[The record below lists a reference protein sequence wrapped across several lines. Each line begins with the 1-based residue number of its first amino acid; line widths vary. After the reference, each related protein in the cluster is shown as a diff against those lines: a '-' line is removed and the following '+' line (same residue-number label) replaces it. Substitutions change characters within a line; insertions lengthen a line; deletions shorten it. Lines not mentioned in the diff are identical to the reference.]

1 MKVMKRTKGISPL
14 IAAVLLIAVTMT
26 IAGVLAFWASSFVQQ
41 GLEQSSNQTVAT
53 ECNFG
58 NFLVDACSYDAGTGR
73 LTLILNN
80 IATVDLKNIT
90 AYTIY
95 PDGTLNKTNLAGDI
109 LVSGSLK
116 SYVATG
122 VVPGFNSI
130 SIRTHC
136 PNVEAK
142 TSCR

>member
-1 MKVMKRTKGISPL
+1 MNAMGRTKGISPL

-58 NFLVDACSYDAGTGR
+58 NFLVDACSYDSGTGR

-80 IATVDLKNIT
+80 IATVDLKNVT
-90 AYTIY
+90 AYAIY
-95 PDGTLNKTNLAGDI
+95 PDGTLNQTTLAGDT
-109 LVSGSLK
+109 LTSGSLR

-122 VVPGFNSI
+122 VTPGFNTI
-130 SIRTHC
+130 NIRTHC
-136 PNVEAK
+136 PNVDAR
-142 TSCR
+142 TTCR